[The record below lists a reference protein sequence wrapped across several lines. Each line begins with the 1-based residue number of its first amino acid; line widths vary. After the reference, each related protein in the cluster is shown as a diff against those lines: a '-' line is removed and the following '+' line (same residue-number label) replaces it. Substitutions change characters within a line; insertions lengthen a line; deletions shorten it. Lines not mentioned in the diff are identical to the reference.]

1 MRLPENTF
9 WLLIGIVVIMLLMIP
24 ILEINKEKDN
34 KIKEKDNKINM
45 LEKEVKTIQGQYQ
58 NSLIRIKELR
68 DDKS

>member
-1 MRLPENTF
+1 MAESYHN
-9 WLLIGIVVIMLLMIP
+9 
-24 ILEINKEKDN
+24 
-34 KIKEKDNKINM
+34 IKKLYIEACNKINM

>member
-1 MRLPENTF
+1 MAESYHDLKK
-9 WLLIGIVVIMLLMIP
+9 LYLS